1 MKVSWLKQGPLDK
14 TLLNNVSVRQTHRL
28 AHYLRAPWDN
38 NLIGICRV
46 KVIALSLYLYLLDR
60 EV

>member
-1 MKVSWLKQGPLDK
+1 MKVSWLKQGTLDK
-14 TLLNNVSVRQTHRL
+14 TLLNNVGVRQAYRL
-28 AHYLRAPWDN
+28 SYHLCAPWDN

-46 KVIALSLYLYLLDR
+46 QVITLSLYLYLLDR